1 MPYSLNIQ
9 KPPEKIR
16 AGWEGDDA
24 MDPGTPRRRFSLST
38 PEHFR
43 TTMHRGASFS
53 GDDTLRVL
61 SQQAGG
67 AGPSPGRG
75 KDMNLTPSFSS
86 SRVERL
92 LRERQL
98 RRSGS
103 AFQLGDEAAV
113 ESDFGVASR
122 QGSFDSSVA
131 SISEKQA
138 APVLPAQRLMVVA
151 NRLPV
156 SATRRPDGS
165 WQLDLSAGGLVS
177 ALLGKALFSLCT
189 KSCNTPN
196 QVLPDIWRLTI
207 VAHIK
212 PGK

>member
-113 ESDFGVASR
+113 EPDFGLASR

-138 APVLPAQRLMVVA
+138 SPVLPAQRLMVVA

-177 ALLGKALFSLCT
+177 ALLGKTLFSLCT
-189 KSCNTPN
+189 KSCNAPD
-196 QVLPDIWRLTI
+196 QVLPNIWRLAI
-207 VAHIK
+207 VAQIK